1 MSIFFRYL
9 LALAMNMAWQRA
21 GRGGAI
27 PPVRLPG
34 KGKSPVSLPMIGPWQ
49 MMAATWVLKRVWAR
63 HGTNIKSRLMNNAND
78 LTRRAAQY
86 IPDPKGA
93 GAASGVTSGVASGVT
108 SGAKPNTTSST
119 RSAPSATS
127 SVTPSATPMPTPA
140 STPRPAPN
148 FNTQVLGGT
157 PASNATTSTTPQ
169 SPLPQ
174 GSTLGKLRGRS

>member
-1 MSIFFRYL
+1 MSTFFRYL
-9 LALAMNMAWQRA
+9 LALSMNLAWQRA

-93 GAASGVTSGVASGVT
+93 GAASGVA

-119 RSAPSATS
+119 RSAPSVTP
-127 SVTPSATPMPTPA
+127 SVTPSATPSATPMPTPA

-174 GSTLGKLRGRS
+174 GSILGKLRGRS